1 MPCTKYDKTVRSA
14 RLSHA
19 TNKIR
24 AVDLAYVILMNLCE
38 DSYDVQDLFIADPD
52 PGTPYQSAFFFKF
65 TTLEDTERFCKAWD
79 GYEGVG
85 DSYLAWN
92 DLGLKVVPSTRGE
105 RHEGYLW
112 HLTVEGKQ
120 YGRRG
125 PRDSHSRSRW

>member
-52 PGTPYQSAFFFKF
+52 PGTNYQSAFFFKF
-65 TTLEDTERFCKAWD
+65 TMREDTERFCKAWD
-79 GYEGVG
+79 GYRGTG
-85 DSYLAWN
+85 DADLAW
-92 DLGLKVVPSTRGE
+92 DEYGLKVVPSTRGKE
-105 RHEGYLW
+105 HNGYLR
-112 HLTVEGKQ
+112 HLTIEGKQ
-120 YGRRG
+120 AERKDRR
-125 PRDSHSRSRW
+125 DAHSHTRW